1 MTGQF
6 IGFAFWGFIGCIFIY
21 LGIRSFFLKEP
32 MVFWANAQMFEVN
45 DVKKYNYAVGKMFFL
60 YGIVLIFLGVPLLFL
75 EKNPAWI
82 FLSVVGIM
90 FESITLMVV
99 YSMIIEKK
107 YKKNRD

>member
-45 DVKKYNYAVGKMFFL
+45 DVKKYNYAEN
-60 YGIVLIFLGVPLLFL
+60 L
-75 EKNPAWI
+75 ER
-82 FLSVVGIM
+82 
-90 FESITLMVV
+90 
-99 YSMIIEKK
+99 IEKLK
-107 YKKNRD
+107 GRINLCFFCP